1 MALGIGIGRVW
12 PTLVLTLIAVT
23 ATMARH
29 KDGLHVVNM
38 VCGVL
43 ANLANGD
50 GRCTAAV
57 TKAPTLPL
65 TPNPEPRALTL
76 TPKPNPNPNS

>member
-1 MALGIGIGRVW
+1 
-12 PTLVLTLIAVT
+12 
-23 ATMARH
+23 MARH

-57 TKAPTLPL
+57 TKAGGAAAAAAALARFPDSADIQHQGEAE
-65 TPNPEPRALTL
+65 PEP
-76 TPKPNPNPNS
+76 

>member
-1 MALGIGIGRVW
+1 
-12 PTLVLTLIAVT
+12 
-23 ATMARH
+23 MARH

-57 TKAPTLPL
+57 TKAGGAAAAATALARFPDSADIQHQGYAR
-65 TPNPEPRALTL
+65 PEP
-76 TPKPNPNPNS
+76 

>member
-57 TKAPTLPL
+57 TKAGGAAAAAA
-65 TPNPEPRALTL
+65 ALARF
-76 TPKPNPNPNS
+76 PDSADIQHQGDA

>member
-1 MALGIGIGRVW
+1 M
-12 PTLVLTLIAVT
+12 
-23 ATMARH
+23 
-29 KDGLHVVNM
+29 VNM

-57 TKAPTLPL
+57 TKAGGAAAAAA
-65 TPNPEPRALTL
+65 ALARF
-76 TPKPNPNPNS
+76 PDSADIQHQGDA

>member
-1 MALGIGIGRVW
+1 MALGLGIGRVW

-57 TKAPTLPL
+57 TKAGGAAAAAA
-65 TPNPEPRALTL
+65 ALARF
-76 TPKPNPNPNS
+76 PDSADIQHQGDA